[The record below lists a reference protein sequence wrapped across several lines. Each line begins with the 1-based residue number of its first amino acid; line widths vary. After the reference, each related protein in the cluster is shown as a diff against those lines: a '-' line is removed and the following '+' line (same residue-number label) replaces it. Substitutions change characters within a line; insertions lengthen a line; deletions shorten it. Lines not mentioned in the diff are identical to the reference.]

1 LERILWAQLWPGV
14 KCEDAEV
21 KVSSKHEKLISIF
34 NRNIRPIRLP
44 VQAIVVLQDLH
55 GVVIFVISRCLFNF
69 FILHCLVPILV

>member
-14 KCEDAEV
+14 KCADAEV

-44 VQAIVVLQDLH
+44 IQAIVVLQDLH
-55 GVVIFVISRCLFNF
+55 GVVILCFLGVYLISLFC
-69 FILHCLVPILV
+69 IV